1 MKEWCKKHL
10 GWVGFGVG
18 VAFTLIGLLG
28 SFILKIDYNYNLV
41 LFGFSF
47 MALASSIHGILNEE
61 YFTKY
66 SEKVK
71 NNIIVFI
78 VAIIIVESCFLLASL

>member
-1 MKEWCKKHL
+1 
-10 GWVGFGVG
+10 
-18 VAFTLIGLLG
+18 
-28 SFILKIDYNYNLV
+28 
-41 LFGFSF
+41 

-78 VAIIIVESCFLLASL
+78 VAIIIVESCLLLASL